1 MPLTCNHMCEL
12 FATLQVCVGK
22 EREERV
28 MQELR
33 VTELEEEMETQLKRV
48 HSAKYAVLVHVDNAE
63 LYSLHS
69 PY

>member
-1 MPLTCNHMCEL
+1 MCVL

-28 MQELR
+28 RQELR
-33 VTELEEEMETQLKRV
+33 VTELEEEMETQLKRL
-48 HSAKYAVLVHVDNAE
+48 HSAKYAVLVHVHNAE

-69 PY
+69 TF